1 LRLLNLSTTWQ
12 FLLGLVLLC
21 FSDYLPHKLTESS
34 NEDFRPFKAAKNH
47 WCRGTAVSDGDTLTC
62 DRVNIRRSETKLRF
76 AFVDAPESSQAYG
89 KESQRLVKSMV
100 NNKMVRVKITDIDR
114 YGRCVGVVYR
124 YRKNINEEIVK
135 RGAAWVYEEY
145 IKDKN
150 HLRYMMELQ
159 NKAKKQ
165 KKGLWKSSRPVRPS
179 VYRKQVK
186 S

>member
-1 LRLLNLSTTWQ
+1 MLPLFPTWQ
-12 FLLGLVLLC
+12 IVLGLFALC
-21 FSDYLPHKLTESS
+21 FSYYLLYKLTIYLK
-34 NEDFRPFKAAKNH
+34 DIFRPFKKGQKY
-47 WCRGTAVSDGDTLTC
+47 WCRVKAVSDGDTLTC
-62 DRVNIRRSETKLRF
+62 YRFNIRRSETRLRF
-76 AFVDAPESSQAYG
+76 AYVDAPESSQSYG

-100 NNKMVRVKITDIDR
+100 KNKIVRVKITDIDR

-135 RGAAWVYEEY
+135 RGAAWVYEDY

-150 HLRYMMELQ
+150 HLRYMLDLQ